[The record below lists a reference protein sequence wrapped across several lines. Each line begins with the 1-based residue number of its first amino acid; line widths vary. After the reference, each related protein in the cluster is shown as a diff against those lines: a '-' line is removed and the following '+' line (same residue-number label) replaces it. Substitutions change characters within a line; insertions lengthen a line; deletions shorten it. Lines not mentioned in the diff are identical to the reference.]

1 MEYINVVNISEIW
14 GSNVI
19 QFKQKQHVGISI
31 KYLMPSFKHLKI
43 GSNEYDIKKPHNNI
57 NTISYFYHYK
67 ISKIL
72 FFFIT
77 YPYEEKSFKLLKSM
91 FQKCNKKLTTFN
103 FLIFRI

>member
-43 GSNEYDIKKPHNNI
+43 GSNEYDIKK
-57 NTISYFYHYK
+57 
-67 ISKIL
+67 
-72 FFFIT
+72 
-77 YPYEEKSFKLLKSM
+77 
-91 FQKCNKKLTTFN
+91 TT
-103 FLIFRI
+103 